1 MAVAP
6 TMASPSPLKFVS
18 RTSFESMGFLSYVP
32 RSFKSSHFSKKPLSI
47 SIPRRPPRASLQ
59 EVRAVEAPAE
69 SVAGFDEMVSGT
81 QRKYYLLGGK
91 GGVGKTSCAASLA
104 VKFANNGHPT
114 LVVSTDPA
122 HSLSDSFAQDL
133 TGGTLVR
140 VEGLDYPLFAL
151 EINPEK
157 AREEFRAASQKNG
170 GTGVKDFMDGM
181 GLGML
186 VEQLGELKL
195 GELLDTPPPGLDEAI
210 AISKVI
216 QFLESQEYSMF
227 TRIVFDTAPTGH
239 TLRLLSLPDFLDASI
254 GKILRLKEKI
264 NSATSAIKSVFGQEE
279 NKQQDA
285 ADKLERLRERM
296 IKVRE
301 LFRDTES
308 TEFVIVTIPTVMAVS
323 ESSRLHASLKKEHVP
338 VKRLIVNQV
347 LPPSASD
354 CKFCAMKRKDQ
365 MRALEIIQNDPELA
379 GLNMIQAPLVD
390 VEIRGVPALKF
401 MGDIIWK

>member
-1 MAVAP
+1 M
-6 TMASPSPLKFVS
+6 
-18 RTSFESMGFLSYVP
+18 
-32 RSFKSSHFSKKPLSI
+32 
-47 SIPRRPPRASLQ
+47 
-59 EVRAVEAPAE
+59 
-69 SVAGFDEMVSGT
+69 
-81 QRKYYLLGGK
+81 LGGK

-104 VKFANNGHPT
+104 VKFANSGHPT

-133 TGGTLVR
+133 TGGSLVP
-140 VEGLDYPLFAL
+140 VEGPESPLFAL

-157 AREEFRAASQKNG
+157 ARDDFRSLSKENG

-186 VEQLGELKL
+186 ADQLGELKL
-195 GELLDTPPPGLDEAI
+195 GELLDTPPPGLDEAL
-210 AISKVI
+210 AISKVM

-254 GKILRLKEKI
+254 GKILKLRQKI
-264 NSATSAIKSVFGQEE
+264 TSATSALKSVFGKEQPP
-279 NKQQDA
+279 QQDA
-285 ADKLERLRERM
+285 AGKLEKLRERM
-296 IKVRE
+296 VQVRE

-308 TEFVIVTIPTVMAVS
+308 TEFVIVTIPTVMAIN
-323 ESSRLHASLKKEHVP
+323 ESARLCASLKKENVP
-338 VKRLIVNQV
+338 VKRLIVNQI

-365 MRALEIIQNDPELA
+365 TRALYVIQSDPELA
-379 GLNMIQAPLVD
+379 PLTLIQAPLVD

-401 MGDIIWK
+401 LGDIVWK